1 MSMQHMNIGRA
12 ELNPWSN
19 DLLFSIHPTGAVL
32 FLAAGGRGN
41 DDDFSRGTA
50 RAINK
55 GFPNAR
61 AGEISSAGN
70 DQSSVRRAI
79 FGRSI
84 LLGQTDARRENNKR
98 KGPIGV
104 HRASNLKRIAQ
115 LSR

>member
-12 ELNPWSN
+12 ELNPGSN
-19 DLLFSIHPTGAVL
+19 DLLFSIHPPRAIL
-32 FLAAGGRGN
+32 FLVSGGRGY
-41 DDDFSRGTA
+41 DDDFSRRAA

-55 GFPNAR
+55 GFPNTR

-98 KGPIGV
+98 KGPTGV
-104 HRASNLKRIAQ
+104 HGASNLKRIA
-115 LSR
+115 